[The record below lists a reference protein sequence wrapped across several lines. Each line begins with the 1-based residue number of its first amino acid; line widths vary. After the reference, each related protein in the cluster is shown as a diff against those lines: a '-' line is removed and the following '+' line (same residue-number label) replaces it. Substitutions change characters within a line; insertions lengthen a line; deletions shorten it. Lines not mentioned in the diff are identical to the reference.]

1 MTVHADSLR
10 LDMQATPADL
20 PAAAPFALPNKQR
33 RRLGL
38 YAAMAGADA
47 AALILGFVLSSWLL
61 FGAPVGWQATRLT
74 GLVLPLFVIF
84 ALSQRAYGVDALTEP
99 SRGATRAVFA
109 LSLALGIVL
118 MLLHQLGVLHQFYG
132 WIVVCAAAFTVPLIV
147 LGRKA
152 MRRIGAGALA
162 DQPVS
167 DLIIADDVPVR
178 SAAHQF
184 VVNAA
189 GLGIA
194 PDVSNP
200 HMLDRVGKLLKN
212 VDRVTVA
219 CAPERRD
226 VWTLVLKGAGV
237 SGEVRTSEAATPF
250 GAEPIDIFAE
260 RYAVFSPPSPSELA
274 MKRCMDLALVVP
286 ALVFVAPLLAVLA
299 IAIKIDSPG
308 PVLFVQDRIGRGNRL
323 FKMYK
328 LRTMHVESTDADGS
342 VSARRDDC
350 RVTRLGR
357 TLRATSMD
365 ELPQLINILLGSM
378 SLVGPRPHALGS
390 TASEKLFW
398 DIDRRYW
405 LRHACAP
412 GLTGLAQV
420 RGFRGATLHSR
431 DLENRLAADLE
442 YMRSW
447 SLWLD
452 VKILLM
458 TFGVIV
464 HRNAF

>member
-1 MTVHADSLR
+1 MTVHADSLQ
-10 LDMQATPADL
+10 LDMQAKPADL
-20 PAAAPFALPNKQR
+20 PVGWPFELPNKQR

-38 YAAMAGADA
+38 YAAMAGADI
-47 AALILGFVLSSWLL
+47 AALILGFALASWLL
-61 FGAPVGWQATRLT
+61 FGQPIGWQSARLT
-74 GLVLPLFVIF
+74 GLVLPLFAVL
-84 ALSQRAYGVDALTEP
+84 AVSQRAYGVDALTEP
-99 SRGATRAVFA
+99 PRGAARAIFA

-118 MLLHQLGVLHQFYG
+118 MILHQLGLLRLFNG
-132 WIVVCAAAFTVPLIV
+132 WIVAYAVAFTVPLV
-147 LGRKA
+147 MLGRGA
-152 MRRIGAGALA
+152 MRRVTAWALP
-162 DQPVS
+162 DHPVS
-167 DLIIADDVPVR
+167 ELVIADEVAVR
-178 SAAHQF
+178 GTSRQL
-184 VVNAA
+184 VVNAR

-219 CAPERRD
+219 CAPDRQD
-226 VWTLVLKGAGV
+226 SWALILKGAGV
-237 SGEVRTSEAATPF
+237 SGEVRTAQGSTPF
-250 GAEPIDIFAE
+250 GAEPVDIFAD
-260 RYAVFSPPSPSELA
+260 RYAVFAPPGALGLSL
-274 MKRCMDLALVVP
+274 KRGMDLAIVVP
-286 ALVFVAPLLAVLA
+286 TLVFVAPLLLVLA

-308 PVLFVQDRIGRGNRL
+308 PVFFVQDRIGRGNRL
-323 FKMYK
+323 FRMYK
-328 LRTMHVESTDADGS
+328 LRTMRSEATDADGA
-342 VSARRDDC
+342 VSASREDG
-350 RVTRLGR
+350 RVTRIGR

-365 ELPQLINILLGSM
+365 ELPQLLNILLGSM

-420 RGFRGATLHSR
+420 RGFRGATHHSS

-442 YMRSW
+442 YMRTW
-447 SLWLD
+447 SPWLD
-452 VKILLM
+452 VKIMLM
-458 TFGVIV
+458 TFGVVV